1 MSNEEKFP
9 CLYCHDMF
17 EDAEDYKNH
26 LRHVHKVVKKL
37 DEGVLV
43 AKKKAGIPV
52 ICHFVEEITIDD
64 DIEKEENISIS
75 DVNTRDESVL
85 TNEVTHIS
93 DIHQVTSG
101 DWEEMS
107 TRNIFELSK
116 YDVEE
121 FAKVSS
127 ANLFRQSRQ
136 ILTAQKGEIKTKE
149 EDQDDLV
156 TDHDIDMFFE
166 KLRNK
171 ISNIEL
177 DIQHQHSKSEATE
190 SGNKNISD
198 FKSTVARA
206 LTPRASNIEAEVSF
220 CGPWTSTMEAEVS
233 EVSSKRRPRQT
244 IFLCP
249 LADCPDNFSTSRAG
263 MESGEAARHLNT
275 RHGVTP
281 DMVTPGR
288 YKFRKIKVVKD

>member
-93 DIHQVTSG
+93 DIHQVTLG
-101 DWEEMS
+101 DLEEMS

-177 DIQHQHSKSEATE
+177 DIQNQHSKSEATE
-190 SGNKNISD
+190 SGNKNIAS

-206 LTPRASNIEAEVSF
+206 LTPRASNIEAEFPDVSF
-220 CGPWTSTMEAEVS
+220 CGPWTSTIEAEV
-233 EVSSKRRPRQT
+233 SKRRPRQT
-244 IFLCP
+244 VFLCP
-249 LADCPDNFSTSRAG
+249 LVDCPDNFSTSRSG